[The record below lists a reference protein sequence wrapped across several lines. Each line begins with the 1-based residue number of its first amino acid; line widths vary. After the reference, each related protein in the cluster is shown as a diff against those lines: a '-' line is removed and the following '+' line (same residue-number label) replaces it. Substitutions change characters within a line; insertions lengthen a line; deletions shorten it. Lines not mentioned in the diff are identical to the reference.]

1 MFKVAITVAIFL
13 AVAAALNTSP
23 VGIPITTPVTQWAKL
38 TQGQISTPTDS
49 DALGAAIFNYN
60 SVSGLLTFE
69 IIHDVSD
76 PTAGHI
82 HGPAYIGSDGSPI
95 ITFASPNSPII
106 GNASITAAVAG
117 YLTSGQLYVNIHS
130 TEFSGGEIRGQ
141 ILNVGQQVVDFIET
155 DVSTAIG
162 HAMVTYSSSAG
173 TLKYNVTHDVVN
185 ATAAHFHGPADD
197 ENTANPVL
205 FLCNNTAQCTS
216 PIIGT
221 QAVSAAE
228 ATWFSSEL
236 NYINIHSEA
245 YPGGELRGQVYS
257 PTVTYA
263 LPLDG
268 QQAGVNTTNYGIAI
282 VSVSNN
288 GSTIDVFMMSTID
301 DAAIDGFHVHAP
313 AAYGSTANPVVILID
328 DTPSE
333 NPYAPANTTIVAWM
347 AQGLAYLNVHSDD
360 YPNGEVRGQFT
371 PIGTGYGGTSTSTSS
386 TSASTSTSAAVS
398 STGSTS
404 SHKSSASTVA
414 ASSVVVAIFSAVAL
428 F

>member
-1 MFKVAITVAIFL
+1 
-13 AVAAALNTSP
+13 
-23 VGIPITTPVTQWAKL
+23 
-38 TQGQISTPTDS
+38 
-49 DALGAAIFNYN
+49 
-60 SVSGLLTFE
+60 
-69 IIHDVSD
+69 
-76 PTAGHI
+76 
-82 HGPAYIGSDGSPI
+82 
-95 ITFASPNSPII
+95 
-106 GNASITAAVAG
+106 
-117 YLTSGQLYVNIHS
+117 
-130 TEFSGGEIRGQ
+130 
-141 ILNVGQQVVDFIET
+141 LNVGQQVVDFIDT
-155 DVSTAIG
+155 DVATSVG
-162 HAMVTYSSSAG
+162 HAMVTYSSSAA

-197 ENTANPVL
+197 SNTANPVL
-205 FLCNNTAQCTS
+205 FLCNTTAQCTS

-257 PTVTYA
+257 PTVLYA
-263 LPLDG
+263 IPLDG

-301 DAAIDGFHVHAP
+301 DAYIDGFHIHAP
-313 AAYGSTANPVVILID
+313 AAYGSTASPVVVLID

-333 NPYAPANTTIVAWM
+333 NPYAAANTTIVGWM

-360 YPNGEVRGQFT
+360 FPNGEVRGQFT
-371 PIGTGYGGTSTSTSS
+371 PIGTGYGGTSSSS
-386 TSASTSTSAAVS
+386 TSAGATSSTSTSAAA
-398 STGSTS
+398 STGT
-404 SHKSSASTVA
+404 HKSSASTVA
-414 ASSVVVAIFSAVAL
+414 ASAVIVAVCSAVAL